1 MRVEPF
7 VPPQLWT
14 TPGRE
19 ALWNAMLSHSGAAL
33 PSPRAA
39 RRRCSVPTE
48 PPAPQSWAISL
59 LPERAPHLVVVV
71 DSFPFRALF
80 GAELTAERDSDLPP
94 ALHAALVEGMV
105 AAVRSVLPAG
115 LIGEVQVLGFG
126 SAGELA
132 GRTEP
137 AGLEWFAVSVAGIAQ
152 EPVELRV
159 GCARDALL
167 AALLALEPR
176 ARTAWSGLAGRL
188 TATGHFTLGALTLS
202 RAELASSFPE
212 RWRSSRQL
220 RRTPQR
226 VRTGAALYRFARTEG
241 GWQCRARE
249 ARPAEPHPTSR
260 IGHEHRRQPP
270 AAPHRC
276 RFRSRQRHRADRRD
290 RELATRRGGA
300 AGPAGTDP
308 RAGGDDPHQS
318 ASVVGSGDL
327 VTIDER
333 PAVRIS
339 RLALGA

>member
-7 VPPQLWT
+7 LPPQLWT

-33 PSPRAA
+33 PLAA
-39 RRRCSVPTE
+39 RGTAAMFVPTE

-80 GAELTAERDSDLPP
+80 GAELTAGAVPDLPP

-105 AAVRSVLPAG
+105 AAVRNVLPAG
-115 LIGEVQVLGFG
+115 LTGEVQVLGFG

-188 TATGHFTLGALTLS
+188 TGTGHFALGSLTLS
-202 RAELASSFPE
+202 RAELASLVPGALAVFPPAPADTAT
-212 RWRSSRQL
+212 L
-220 RRTPQR
+220 
-226 VRTGAALYRFARTEG
+226 RTGAALYRFARTEG
-241 GWQCRARE
+241 GWQCRTRE
-249 ARPAEPHPTSR
+249 PVRQNRTRLQGSAMSTDDSRPPLLIEVDFDLGSVTVP
-260 IGHEHRRQPP
+260 IGEIESWQPGAVVPLAPP
-270 AAPHRC
+270 AP
-276 RFRSRQRHRADRRD
+276 
-290 RELATRRGGA
+290 TRGLEVTIRING
-300 AGPAGTDP
+300 
-308 RAGGDDPHQS
+308 Q
-318 ASVVGSGDL
+318 VVGSGDL